1 MDLWNINVIH
11 YCAILGTLEKN
22 NTLKEKNLQPKIQMK
37 SRWLIIHQQ
46 KINNIRR
53 KISYISVIL
62 RCQNSTTPLTKHQE
76 TIKVKLKNESAKW
89 IEMQERKHCNNTVSK
104 NYQINLKAF

>member
-1 MDLWNINVIH
+1 MDLRNINVIH
-11 YCAILGTLEKN
+11 HCAILGTLEKN
-22 NTLKEKNLQPKIQMK
+22 NSLKEKNLQPKIQMK

-62 RCQNSTTPLTKHQE
+62 HCQNNNTPLTKHQE
-76 TIKVKLKNESAKW
+76 TMKVKLKK
-89 IEMQERKHCNNTVSK
+89 MVFKHKTHHLEHNIS
-104 NYQINLKAF
+104 